1 MKNRKFSTTKK
12 IHKANNVFR
21 CKFYFDP
28 IIILEA
34 RGRGEGEGVIGDR
47 ALRARHGVTRKNRF
61 KNQINRNANNK

>member
-1 MKNRKFSTTKK
+1 MLVNIDLRSTLVKNQKFSKKK

-34 RGRGEGEGVIGDR
+34 RGRGEGEGGYW
-47 ALRARHGVTRKNRF
+47 
-61 KNQINRNANNK
+61 